1 MSIFNTL
8 FGTVKDILSGKKN
21 EVVYKR
27 EPQQPVVFGV
37 PETKLPEPQFPTTAG
52 TTRQSNVAPPTT
64 YTPPPVPQKIN
75 PLDIIAKGK
84 EQVISQG
91 TFETP
96 KVATGLFES
105 VFSGTGRKEQPSVN
119 FEQKPFRAQA
129 AELLK
134 LSIKEKG
141 LLPGIGNFIFEGFN
155 AKNNP
160 SPEQYVDR
168 LSERVDKLVKIGTPE
183 ADAWNIAAQ
192 DIYNETKF
200 KSNTGMTMTGGK
212 INVPQVDLGIDL
224 SQEQKEALLSIN
236 SREALFEVLDSPLT
250 FGTAKP
256 ASIAL
261 KGKNLIEAA
270 RYDTKAT
277 NIVKDF
283 SLLANGKKYTP
294 ALAADIKNDAQN
306 LADALVKAGKI
317 KPEGAILTDKPLADL
332 LVKHLDESNSV
343 LQDLERTATPS
354 GKREIAK
361 ALGEDVPPVPNVPGA
376 MDIKRPVKP
385 VADPLKTIAQPKVK
399 PEPVSS
405 GNLSTQAKGMTLDE
419 FVEGVNK
426 NTFIHGT
433 NKKVK
438 GGLKLNSKIEGVSEP
453 DSAAIAAIFV
463 SPNNATG
470 VMHNR
475 MYTKQNGKNYT
486 LRLKPGAK
494 IFDYTNPEHK
504 KLIEGRMSDSQKRL
518 VESNLID
525 GQLYWAAMPSPKEI
539 KALGFDGV
547 KAIERKAG
555 EEAFD
560 ASFRTTKYADN
571 AESIA
576 IFNKDA
582 FEVADIPNRSQ
593 LEDIWKKANKSQF
606 TLMPQISSDNHVQ
619 KDNEREY
626 KRQTDSSDNN

>member
-96 KVATGLFES
+96 KVETGLFES

-212 INVPQVDLGIDL
+212 INVPQADLGIEL
-224 SQEQKEALLSIN
+224 SQEQKETLLSIN
-236 SREALFEVLDSPLT
+236 TREALFEVLDSPIT

-376 MDIKRPVKP
+376 MDIKRPAKP
-385 VADPLKTIAQPKVK
+385 VVDPLKTIAQPKVK

-405 GNLSTQAKGMTLDE
+405 ANLSTQAKGMTLE
-419 FVEGVNK
+419 QFVESQGTPVY
-426 NTFIHGT
+426 HGT
-433 NKKVK
+433 NQDFKVFGEGQEGLSATKMGSAKQAYFFTDNADEAMAYGRNADKTLVANENAFNKKVAELQARQEAAEK
-438 GGLKLNSKIEGVSEP
+438 LAQRTGKESDWQKSYKLTEELENFYFDEVRDARKTNAKVMKVFLDVKKTKTVDVDGTITSGRVEELVSQAKKEGYDSLILKNVS
-453 DSAAIAAIFV
+453 D
-463 SPNNATG
+463 
-470 VMHNR
+470 
-475 MYTKQNGKNYT
+475 
-486 LRLKPGAK
+486 
-494 IFDYTNPEHK
+494 NPEGTVDFRSNHT
-504 KLIEGRMSDSQKRL
+504 L
-518 VESNLID
+518 VFD
-525 GQLYWAAMPSPKEI
+525 PKNI
-539 KALGFDGV
+539 K
-547 KAIERKAG
+547 
-555 EEAFD
+555 
-560 ASFRTTKYADN
+560 T
-571 AESIA
+571 
-576 IFNKDA
+576 
-582 FEVADIPNRSQ
+582 RSQ
-593 LEDIWKKANKSQF
+593 LEDIWKKANG
-606 TLMPQISSDNHVQ
+606 PQT
-619 KDNEREY
+619 E
-626 KRQTDSSDNN
+626 